1 MTSGIATRD
10 NRPGMLRSILRPC
23 PIGHGALRT
32 ALFALV
38 LAFVGAVH
46 AEDGGMRDADRR
58 RLQVTLDRVVKALR
72 EDYYDPSFGGRDL
85 DALASTARERIAS
98 ATAVDQ
104 AISAIAQLTLE
115 FDDSHT
121 FFLPPF
127 RTIEVD
133 YGLEIG
139 IVGANG
145 MVLEVDPGSDAEK
158 QGVHKGDVVERV
170 NGFEISRDTLWKVL
184 YLLGELRPQPGLHL
198 ELATPDGARRELDIA
213 AKVHRQGRV
222 LVLEGEGAGHGWAR
236 LQDAYSEYAQTH
248 RTQLVKAG
256 DDVLIVR
263 MRTFGLADDEPKRIL
278 EAARGRETLI
288 LDLRGNPGGPV
299 AALRALTGALF
310 ADDVE
315 IATFRERDETRTE
328 TAHGRGKAAF
338 DGRLLVLVDAQSASA
353 SELLARTVQL
363 RHRGQVL
370 GQRSA
375 GSVMVG
381 RSIGVVASQG
391 DYVVASEVNVT
402 VADVVMSDGRRLEKA
417 GVIPDVIVVPTPG
430 DVAAGRDPVLA
441 RALSLA
447 GHPVDA
453 AEAGALLARE

>member
-1 MTSGIATRD
+1 MTLGRAPR
-10 NRPGMLRSILRPC
+10 NGRHGMLRSILGTCPTRPG
-23 PIGHGALRT
+23 PLR
-32 ALFALV
+32 AGLLALV
-38 LAFVGAVH
+38 IAFAGVVH

-72 EDYYDPSFGGRDL
+72 DDYYDATFGGRDL
-85 DALASTARERIAS
+85 DALAATARERIAS
-98 ATAVDQ
+98 AAAVDQ

-133 YGLEIG
+133 YGLDIG

-145 MVLEVDPGSDAEK
+145 MVLHVDAGSDAGER
-158 QGVHKGDVVERV
+158 GVHEGDVVERI
-170 NGFEISRDTLWKVL
+170 NGFEISRDTLWKVR
-184 YLLGELRPQPGLHL
+184 YLLEELRPQPGLHL
-198 ELATPDGARRELDIA
+198 ELVSPDGARRELDIA
-213 AKVHRQGRV
+213 AKVRRQGRV

-236 LQDAYSEYAQTH
+236 LQDAYAEYAKTH

-288 LDLRGNPGGPV
+288 LDLRGNPGGQV

-328 TAHGRGKAAF
+328 TAHGGGKAAF
-338 DGRLLVLVDAQSASA
+338 GGRLLVLVDAQSASA

-381 RSIGVVASQG
+381 RSIGIVATQG
-391 DYVVASEVNVT
+391 DYVVASAVNVT
-402 VADVVMSDGRRLEKA
+402 VADVVMPDGRRLEKA

-453 AEAGALLARE
+453 AEAGALLARD